1 MNNWYLSMV
10 KTLFISELIFCTM
23 SLIKS
28 MNIRGELGSPCFKP
42 ILELRK
48 PESVDL
54 NRMHDLT
61 TLYIE
66 DVACTNFVLTC

>member
-1 MNNWYLSMV
+1 M
-10 KTLFISELIFCTM
+10 
-23 SLIKS
+23 
-28 MNIRGELGSPCFKP
+28 RGELGSPCFKP

-48 PESVDL
+48 PENVDL

-66 DVACTNFVLTC
+66 DIACTNFVLTCSLANFCHNKLLSTLSKAFS